1 MLFNSIHFFVFVPIV
16 LLVFFAL
23 PERGQRWWLFFVSLY
38 FYAVF
43 RVAFVSLLLYSIG
56 LTYACMVLMH
66 RSDSKRVRQVWLT
79 VAVLG
84 NLAMLLVFKY
94 LHLFYDTLNFVF
106 GIFGPGRIDG
116 PTFLLPMG
124 ISFFGLQAVS
134 AAIDVYRGIAPPP
147 KNLLRFGLYKA
158 FFPLLVAGP
167 ILRPKELLPQL
178 EGRKV
183 FSEANLRE
191 GAVKLA
197 LGFFKKTILAD
208 ALSPIVDQVFATPG
222 DYNSL
227 SMLVAVYVF
236 SFQIYCDFSGYSDIA
251 IGIARVMGY
260 HLPENFERPFFSTSI
275 GEFWRRWH
283 ISFSSW
289 LRDYVYIPLG
299 GSRVSVW
306 RAYSNLFATMIVSG
320 LWHGADWN
328 YLVWGGIHGGFMALE
343 RLLSRMPRVN
353 AFFQRMPGWL
363 GAFYVYSVFSIAF
376 FYFRCRPISLPGM
389 AQGDTATPLGV
400 GWYMTKRALSFESG
414 MQATLSWNALLLMGG
429 LIALEWSQERRGDI
443 FAAAMRRPFPVYAVT
458 GSILLVCAYIYSV
471 STSQPFVYFQF

>member
-1 MLFNSIHFFVFVPIV
+1 MLFNSIHFLIFLPIV
-16 LLVFFAL
+16 LVVFFLL

-43 RVAFVSLLLYSIG
+43 RVAYLTLLLYSIG
-56 LTYACMVLMH
+56 LTYLCMVAMQ
-66 RSDSKRVRQVWLT
+66 RATSKLQRNAWLT

-94 LHLFYDTLNFVF
+94 LHLFYDSLNLVF
-106 GIFGPGRIDG
+106 GLVAGDWQFVRG

-134 AAIDVYRGIAPPP
+134 AAIDVYRGTAAPP

-183 FSEANLRE
+183 FSEVNLRE
-191 GAVKLA
+191 GLAKMA

-208 ALSPIVDQVFATPG
+208 ALSPIVDQVFAAPG
-222 DYNSL
+222 SFNSL
-227 SMLVAVYVF
+227 SMWIAVYVF

-251 IGIARVMGY
+251 IGIARIMGY
-260 HLPENFERPFFSTSI
+260 RLPENFDRPFFSTSI

-299 GSRVSVW
+299 GSRVSPV
-306 RAYSNLFATMIVSG
+306 RAYANLFLTMVVSG

-328 YLVWGGIHGGFMALE
+328 FLIWGAIHGGFVALE
-343 RLLSRMPRVN
+343 RAIAGFPRLMERFKRLP
-353 AFFQRMPGWL
+353 AWL
-363 GAFYVYSVFSIAF
+363 GIVYVYSVFSVAF
-376 FYFRCRPISLPGM
+376 FYFRCRPVALPGVDH
-389 AQGDTATPLGV
+389 ASPLQV
-400 GWYMTKRALSFESG
+400 AWFMTERALSFSSG
-414 MQATLSWNALLLMGG
+414 AQAVLPWNAAV
-429 LIALEWSQERRGDI
+429 LIAILVLLEWSQKQGMEPIRNWL
-443 FAAAMRRPFPVYAVT
+443 RRPYPMYAISSAVV
-458 GSILLVCAYIYSV
+458 IVCLYIYSV
-471 STSQPFVYFQF
+471 TVSQPFVYFQF